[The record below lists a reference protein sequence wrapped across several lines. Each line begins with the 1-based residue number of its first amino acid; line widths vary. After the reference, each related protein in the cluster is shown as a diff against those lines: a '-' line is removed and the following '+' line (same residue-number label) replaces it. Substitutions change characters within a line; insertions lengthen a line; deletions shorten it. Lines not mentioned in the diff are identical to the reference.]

1 MAYGLNSMRL
11 TLHKYVMIEQTTT
24 RKRLDLLNFF
34 YGFGAAI
41 ILVAAMFKF
50 KGWQYADTLFVIGL
64 GAEAIV
70 FLISAFDWKT
80 DGEEGYRW
88 ERVFPQLSRP
98 DTPVSNSTS
107 VDLTVAEG
115 TQQQQV
121 QKVME
126 TIVTLNHSVDSLN
139 QATSQL
145 TGSVKKLDAGYES
158 IHSSTKQY
166 EDELNKLKK
175 KIEATNKS
183 LSTLEKFSV

>member
-1 MAYGLNSMRL
+1 
-11 TLHKYVMIEQTTT
+11 MIEQTTT

-50 KGWQYADTLFVIGL
+50 KGWQYADTLFVVGL

-70 FLISAFDWKT
+70 FLISAFEWKK
-80 DGEEGYRW
+80 DDDEGYRW
-88 ERVFPQLSRP
+88 ERVFPQLKRAGE
-98 DTPVSNSTS
+98 TAASTS

-126 TIVTLNHSVDSLN
+126 TIVTLNQSVDTLN

-145 TGSVKKLDAGYES
+145 TGSVKKLDEGYDS

-166 EDELNKLKK
+166 EDEIIKLKQ
-175 KIEATNKS
+175 KIAATNKS